1 MADNDKIN
9 WLAGLEDIPK
19 KAVDPLAEAVM
30 QRYNGAVA
38 WQSAEYVNGKPLR
51 QVLQE
56 CWEQQ
61 NGVLSCE
68 DQELARELGVNVVV
82 NLTALK
88 TGVAN
93 AYLTDALVS
102 GGAELPWVIM
112 PTPRPDISLS
122 SKDELLANLKQALFS
137 GEIEGPELLVE
148 LVQQAKSYLAR
159 REQERAERACKEM
172 TLLIEDQCAEGGFS
186 RAVTDFLQYFIPY
199 PFGVF
204 SGPYVT
210 RAPRLVWG
218 EKKPRIS
225 TEVYPIF
232 KAISPFDFCYSPD
245 SPDTQRGSCVFT
257 RELWTRKE
265 LLDAA
270 KMPTYLQQNVME
282 VLKECDSNGEFN
294 LQWLSHAPD
303 SPMRDLSLWATNVR
317 PIEVLHHYGTMSG
330 RELSKYGFNDLDR
343 TEFYQCE
350 IVMAGYRVIM
360 VKVLRDPRMQTRPI
374 YTASFYRTGGDKIAG
389 DGIAQ
394 RLRDIERAYMANLR
408 YLLRNAQ
415 YASAPMCE
423 ADYKRVAKYLGDND
437 LGQVV
442 PGLMYMT
449 DSSVT
454 SSNTPALR
462 FFSIPSNLPGYVQ
475 LLEMFMQLADR
486 VTNIPAQL
494 HGEAVGSGA
503 MRTFRGMSALQ
514 GNATKALHAAVD
526 NMTYG
531 VFSPLG
537 QLLYNINM
545 LYSPDASVKG
555 DAQIMTKGA
564 EGMLH
569 KEMERQSAMEILQ
582 IMGSIGAQLGGT
594 INVAPVISW
603 SIKKLMG
610 AMDVPDDVLAAM
622 QQPPMMPPPQAPAGA
637 GVPGGNPN
645 SNPNPGEGLTTSPQ
659 GDSVAGMGST

>member
-1 MADNDKIN
+1 MAEEKSIN
-9 WLAGLEDIPK
+9 WLAEVDTKLPNK
-19 KAVDPLAEAVM
+19 KQQDPLADEILR
-30 QRYNGAVA
+30 RYNGAVA
-38 WQSAEYVNGKPLR
+38 WQSAERVNGKSLR
-51 QVLQE
+51 QVLRE

-68 DQELARELGVNVVV
+68 DQQLADELGINVVV

-93 AYLTDALVS
+93 AYLTDALTS
-102 GGAELPWVIM
+102 GDAELPWIIL
-112 PTPRPDISLS
+112 PTPRPDISLT
-122 SKDELLANLKQALFS
+122 SKDELLAHLKQSLFA
-137 GEIEGPELLVE
+137 GEIADSETMVE
-148 LVQQAKSYLAR
+148 VIRQAKQYLAR
-159 REQERAERACKEM
+159 REKERADKACAEM
-172 TLLIEDQCAEGGFS
+172 TSLIEDQCAEGGFH
-186 RAVTDFLQYFIPY
+186 RAITDFLQYFIPY

-204 SGPYVT
+204 AGPYVV

-218 EKKPRIS
+218 EKKPRMS

-245 SPDTQRGSCVFT
+245 SPDTQRGTCVFT
-257 RELWTRKE
+257 RERWTRKE

-270 KMPTYLQQNVME
+270 KLPTYLRQNVLD
-282 VLKECDSNGEFN
+282 VLKEADMNGAFN
-294 LQWLSHAPD
+294 LQWLSREPD
-303 SPMRDLSLWATNVR
+303 SAGRDISLWASNVR
-317 PIEVLHHYGTMSG
+317 PIEVLHHYGVMSG
-330 RELSKYGFNDLDR
+330 RELAKYGFNDLDDL
-343 TEFYQCE
+343 EFYNCE

-408 YLLRNAQ
+408 YLLRNSQ
-415 YASAPMCE
+415 FASAPMCE
-423 ADYKRVAKYLGDND
+423 ADYTRIARYMGEND
-437 LGQVV
+437 LGNIV
-442 PGLMYMT
+442 PGLMYLT
-449 DSSVT
+449 DSNV
-454 SSNTPALR
+454 SSGNTPALK
-462 FFSIPSNLPGYVQ
+462 FFNIPSNLPGYVQ

-531 VFSPLG
+531 IFSQLG
-537 QLLYNINM
+537 ELLYNTNL
-545 LYSPDASVKG
+545 LYSPDAEVKG
-555 DAQIMTKGA
+555 DTQIMVKGA

-569 KEMERQSAMEILQ
+569 KEMEKQSAMEILQ
-582 IMGSIGAQLGGT
+582 VIGAVGSQLGQSL
-594 INVAPVISW
+594 NLAPVIGW

-610 AMDVPDDVLAAM
+610 SMDVPDDIINAM
-622 QQPPMMPPPQAPAGA
+622 DQMPAMPMMPQGGA
-637 GVPGGNPN
+637 GGVSGGNPN
-645 SNPNPGEGLTTSPQ
+645 PNPNPGLTGGENESMAGL
-659 GDSVAGMGST
+659 GSS